1 MLVLAKVK
9 KFVAMRRR
17 SGDIACVRG
26 GEAVSSAIDPPAGIS
41 SLILV
46 TFPVGMQ
53 HLAEQAAYRQ

>member
-26 GEAVSSAIDPPAGIS
+26 GEAVS
-41 SLILV
+41 
-46 TFPVGMQ
+46 
-53 HLAEQAAYRQ
+53 